1 MSPRCTFCVAL
12 RNLEDFHLHYITIL
26 WQACTSYQDHKD
38 QPRGATLRVYE
49 KKTSNFQMLGCVIA
63 VVLPCSQVS
72 ADKSIYVYV
81 AIYTVPFI
89 NLTQEL
95 NKHGFLTDLT
105 KYIAIN

>member
-1 MSPRCTFCVAL
+1 
-12 RNLEDFHLHYITIL
+12 
-26 WQACTSYQDHKD
+26 
-38 QPRGATLRVYE
+38 
-49 KKTSNFQMLGCVIA
+49 MLGCVIA